1 MAAPLLAAYRT
12 VAELAETHASALD
25 KAAQSMAA
33 SAWVGGGA
41 PRFGEELI
49 ERRRR
54 LQAAF
59 EQTLTEI
66 ADLIAKRGETPP
78 RPPRLSSTIEVATA
92 TRAAFAGMDVEAMER
107 LTAELDRAGHTL
119 PEAGSRLNAECSA
132 ACVAATAGRTVGEAG
147 TWAATQ
153 AGELRKR
160 MEVIKQTG
168 PDLFASGGGDMGADL
183 ATGLVGYGLFGA
195 FAPDANGAGTLLA
208 QARTGDPKTLGKV
221 LELQRQDKDAGLAG
235 RVGAWWRM
243 LDPAARQRL
252 IDKAPGVVGS
262 LNGLPSATRDSA
274 NRAFLSLEE
283 KRLREER
290 AELLK
295 KQDALRPPPGRFMG
309 VGGKT
314 ALGTKIAEYST
325 MLARVEAV
333 KAARADGGRNGR
345 PPALLLAFDAT
356 GQGRAVVSYGD
367 PDTANHVTTYVPG
380 FTTTIEGG
388 GGDFKRA
395 LTTWD
400 QAYRLSPGKRTAS
413 IAWLGYDAPQM
424 GQVFTPGHTV
434 AFKGAAESGAKE
446 LASFVD
452 GLRASHAPDVPA
464 NLTMVGHSYGSLT
477 TGQAAVRRPFGKLAD
492 DLVFVG
498 SPGLGVDHA
507 RDLGVDPAHVW
518 IGGAPDDFVAQIG
531 AFGEDPYAPKFG
543 ARHFTVEPGGHS
555 AYWDDRSESL
565 RNIGSVV
572 VGEYESVKI
581 PPAPDLALMKYL
593 QQPVPSE

>member
-1 MAAPLLAAYRT
+1 MTNPGEASAAAPLIAAYRT
-12 VAELAETHASALD
+12 VAELAEIHAPALD
-25 KAAQSMAA
+25 KAARSMAA

-41 PRFGEELI
+41 PRFGEELM

-66 ADLIAKRGETPP
+66 ADLIVRRGETPP
-78 RPPRLSSTIEVATA
+78 PPPRLSSTIEVATA

-119 PEAGSRLNAECSA
+119 PEAGSRLNAACLA

-147 TWAATQ
+147 TWAAAQ
-153 AGELRKR
+153 AGDLRKR

-168 PDLFASGGGDMGADL
+168 PDLFAGGSGGKGTDL
-183 ATGLVGYGLFGA
+183 AAAGLVGYGLFGA

-243 LDPAARQRL
+243 LDSAARQRL
-252 IDKAPGVVGS
+252 IDRAPGVVGS

-295 KQDALRPPPGRFMG
+295 KQDALRPPPGRFME
-309 VGGKT
+309 VRGKT

-333 KAARADGGRNGR
+333 KAALADGGRGGR
-345 PPALLLAFDAT
+345 PSALLLAFDAT

-395 LTTWD
+395 LATWD
-400 QAYRLSPGKRTAS
+400 QAYRLNPRKRTAS

-434 AFKGAAESGAKE
+434 AFRGGGGERCEG
-446 LASFVD
+446 V
-452 GLRASHAPDVPA
+452 GL
-464 NLTMVGHSYGSLT
+464 
-477 TGQAAVRRPFGKLAD
+477 
-492 DLVFVG
+492 
-498 SPGLGVDHA
+498 
-507 RDLGVDPAHVW
+507 
-518 IGGAPDDFVAQIG
+518 
-531 AFGEDPYAPKFG
+531 
-543 ARHFTVEPGGHS
+543 
-555 AYWDDRSESL
+555 L
-565 RNIGSVV
+565 R
-572 VGEYESVKI
+572 
-581 PPAPDLALMKYL
+581 
-593 QQPVPSE
+593 